1 MLDLVNTLI
10 QKYHKKGLLIDTNI
24 LLLYFVG
31 LYDTNLILNFKRT
44 RQFAIE
50 DYGTLEKIINRF
62 NKIVCTPNILT
73 EINSFCNQFNGKIKQ
88 DFFEKFRLTLSLI
101 DEKYIPSKEVAQE
114 DIFNKFGLTD
124 TGIMN
129 IINNN
134 YLLLT
139 DDFRLSQYLTSI
151 GTDVINFNHIRPL
164 GWK

>member
-73 EINSFCNQFNGKIKQ
+73 EINSFCNQINGKIKQ

-129 IINNN
+129 IIKNN